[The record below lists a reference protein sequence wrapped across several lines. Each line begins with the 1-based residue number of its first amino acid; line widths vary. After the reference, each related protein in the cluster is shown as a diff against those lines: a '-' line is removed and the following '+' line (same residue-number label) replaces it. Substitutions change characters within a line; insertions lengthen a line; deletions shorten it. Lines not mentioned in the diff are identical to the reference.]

1 VSLSVTCRVDRGIA
15 VVDVAGEMDYANAGE
30 LTAVMSEVLDAGHP
44 DVVLD
49 LGRLHFVDS
58 GGLGAIVAAWK
69 ATRAAGGSLQLA
81 RARNH
86 LLQML
91 RLTGLIKVFVVH
103 PTLAA
108 CFASSATGR
117 PSRPAL
123 SSAGPSP
130 VPGRRSLRV
139 RQAG

>member
-1 VSLSVTCRVDRGIA
+1 MSLSVTCRVDRGIA

-30 LTAVMSEVLDAGHP
+30 LTAVMSEVLDSGHP

-49 LGRLHFVDS
+49 LGGLHFVDS

-81 RARNH
+81 RARKH

-108 CFASSATGR
+108 CFASTSGH
-117 PSRPAL
+117 PSGPGH
-123 SSAGPSP
+123 SSAGSLST
-130 VPGRRSLRV
+130 PGRQTLRV

>member
-1 VSLSVTCRVDRGIA
+1 M
-15 VVDVAGEMDYANAGE
+15 VDVAGEMDYANAGE
-30 LTAVMSEVLDAGHP
+30 LTAVMNEVLESGHP

-49 LGRLHFVDS
+49 LGDLHFVDS

-69 ATRAAGGSLQLA
+69 STGAAGGSLQLA
-81 RARNH
+81 RARKH

-108 CFASSATGR
+108 CFASTSGR
-117 PSRPAL
+117 PSGPGHY
-123 SSAGPSP
+123 SSAGSSST
-130 VPGRRSLRV
+130 PGRQTLRV